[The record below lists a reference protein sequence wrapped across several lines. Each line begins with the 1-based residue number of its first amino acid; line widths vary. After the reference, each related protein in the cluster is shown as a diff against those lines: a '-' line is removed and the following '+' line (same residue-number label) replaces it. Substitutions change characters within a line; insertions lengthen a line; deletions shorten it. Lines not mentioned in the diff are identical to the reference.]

1 MGALLDA
8 NILAGPVL
16 YVVYAIAGGLVLL
29 VAIGVFGLLRSR
41 RVWALRVIAAAMAG
55 VVSGLVMSW
64 LIGDV
69 WNVFGAP
76 VSSGTRAWGCATL
89 AGIAVAINAFWHT
102 RWWTKV
108 TAVVTIFAVLA
119 AGLLGVNAD
128 IGEYH
133 SLRSVFST
141 KVRPLALPPKPSAS
155 PSPSP
160 SLDTRPLWQSWTP
173 PPDMP
178 LSGQLGGVSIPGVV
192 SKFPARQAVL
202 YLPPAALVA
211 NPPLLPVVMVLSG
224 EPGQPMNDFETA
236 NLHPML
242 EAFQK
247 AHNGLSPIVIA
258 PDQLGAPYA
267 NPMCVDSP
275 LGNSA
280 TYLTVD
286 VPAWIRSHLHVR
298 PDAASWAIG
307 GFSQGGTCAIQLGA
321 AHPDIFGA
329 IVDVS
334 GELVPR
340 NGTPQHTI
348 DVGFGG
354 NAAAYERAK
363 PVNIL
368 AAHAP
373 YQDMTAIFGV
383 GQMDA
388 RYTAWE
394 REVEQAAKTA
404 GMATTFIV
412 APGTGHDW
420 HTASYALA
428 AGMRILCAKF
438 ELSSQ

>member
-1 MGALLDA
+1 MRALLDA
-8 NILAGPVL
+8 NILAGPLL
-16 YVVYAIAGGLVLL
+16 YLVYAVAAALAIV
-29 VAIGVFGLLRSR
+29 VAIGVFGRLGSR
-41 RVWALRVIAAAMAG
+41 RVWALRVIAAATVGGAT
-55 VVSGLVMSW
+55 GLVLSW
-64 LIGDV
+64 LVADV
-69 WNVFGAP
+69 WNLFGAP
-76 VSSGTRAWGCATL
+76 VSAPTQAWSSATL
-89 AGIAVAINAFWHT
+89 AGIAVATNAFWRT

-108 TAVVTIFAVLA
+108 TAAVAIFAILA
-119 AGLLGVNAD
+119 AGLLGINAD

-141 KVRPLALPPKPSAS
+141 QIRPIALPSKPAAS
-155 PSPSP
+155 PLPSP
-160 SLDTRPLWQSWTP
+160 VPDTRPLWQSWTP
-173 PPDMP
+173 PADMP
-178 LSGQLGGVSIPGVV
+178 ASGQLGGMSIPGVV

-211 NPPLLPVVMVLSG
+211 DPPPLPVVIALSG
-224 EPGQPMNDFETA
+224 QPGQPMNVFETA
-236 NLHPML
+236 NLHSML
-242 EAFQK
+242 EEFQK
-247 AHNGLSPIVIA
+247 AHDGLSPIVIA

-286 VPAWIRSHLHVR
+286 VPAWIRSHLHVQSG
-298 PDAASWAIG
+298 PASWAIG

-321 AHPDIFGA
+321 AHPELFGA
-329 IVDVS
+329 ILDVS

-354 NAAAYERAK
+354 DAAAYERAK

-373 YQDMTAIFGV
+373 YSNMTAIFAV
-383 GQMDA
+383 GQTDA
-388 RYTAWE
+388 RYTPWE
-394 REVEQAAKTA
+394 HEMAAAAQAA
-404 GMATTFIV
+404 GMTTTFIV

-428 AGMRILCAKF
+428 AGMRILSAKF
-438 ELSSQ
+438 GLASQ

>member
-8 NILAGPVL
+8 NILEGPPLFVA
-16 YVVYAIAGGLVLL
+16 YVVAAALVLL
-29 VAIGVFGLLRSR
+29 VAIGVFGVRGSR
-41 RVWALRVIAAAMAG
+41 QVWAVRVGTAALAG
-55 VVSGLVMSW
+55 VASGLVLSW
-64 LIGDV
+64 LIADV
-69 WNVFGAP
+69 WNLFGAP
-76 VSSGTRAWGCATL
+76 VSAGTRAWGCAIL
-89 AGIAVAINAFWHT
+89 AGIAVSVNAFWRT
-102 RWWTKV
+102 RWWTKL
-108 TAVVTIFAVLA
+108 TAVVAIVAVLA
-119 AGLLGVNAD
+119 AGLLGINAD

-141 KVRPLALPPKPSAS
+141 QVRPIVLPPKPS
-155 PSPSP
+155 PSPLP
-160 SLDTRPLWQSWTP
+160 DTRPLWQSWTP
-173 PPDMP
+173 PADMP
-178 LSGQLGGVSIPGVV
+178 ASGQLGGVSIPGVV

-211 NPPLLPVVMVLSG
+211 NPPLLPVVIVLSG

-267 NPMCVDSP
+267 NPMCVDSA

-286 VPAWIRSHLHVR
+286 VPTWIRSHLHVR
-298 PDAASWAIG
+298 QDAASWAIG

-321 AHPDIFGA
+321 AHPDLFGA
-329 IVDVS
+329 ILDVS

-348 DVGFGG
+348 EVGFGG
-354 NAAAYERAK
+354 DATAYERAK

-373 YQDMTAIFGV
+373 YAGMTAIFGV
-383 GQMDA
+383 GQTDA

-394 REVEQAAKTA
+394 REVAHAAEAA

-428 AGMRILCAKF
+428 AGMRMLCAKF
-438 ELSSQ
+438 GLSSQ

>member
-1 MGALLDA
+1 
-8 NILAGPVL
+8 
-16 YVVYAIAGGLVLL
+16 
-29 VAIGVFGLLRSR
+29 
-41 RVWALRVIAAAMAG
+41 
-55 VVSGLVMSW
+55 
-64 LIGDV
+64 
-69 WNVFGAP
+69 
-76 VSSGTRAWGCATL
+76 
-89 AGIAVAINAFWHT
+89 VAINAFWRT

-108 TAVVTIFAVLA
+108 TAALTIFAVVA
-119 AGLLGVNAD
+119 AGLLGINAD

-133 SLRSVFST
+133 SLRAVFSSQ
-141 KVRPLALPPKPSAS
+141 VRPIALPPKPSVSS
-155 PSPSP
+155 PSP
-160 SLDTRPLWQSWTP
+160 DIRPLRQSWTP

-178 LSGQLGGVSIPGVV
+178 ASGQLGAVTIPGVV
-192 SKFPARQAVL
+192 SKFLARQAVL

-211 NPPLLPVVMVLSG
+211 DAPPLPVVIVLSG
-224 EPGQPMNDFETA
+224 QPGQPMNDFESA

-247 AHNGLSPIVIA
+247 AHNGLAPIVIA
-258 PDQLGAPYA
+258 PDQLGAPFV

-298 PDAASWAIG
+298 ADAASWAIG

-329 IVDVS
+329 ILDVS

-340 NGTPQHTI
+340 NGTEQHTI
-348 DVGFGG
+348 QVGFGG

-373 YQDMTAIFGV
+373 YTDMTAIFGV
-383 GQMDA
+383 GETDV

-394 REVEQAAKTA
+394 REVAAAAQSA
-404 GMATTFIV
+404 GMTTSFIV

-420 HTASYALA
+420 HTATYALG
-428 AGMRILCAKF
+428 AGMRMLCVKF
-438 ELSSQ
+438 GLASQ